1 MNEAGCIAAETP
13 LETGEH
19 RLYVGDVM
27 HMRLRPFRHQFR
39 YRVFT
44 ALLDVDRL
52 EAAESRL
59 MKIDRFGLF
68 SFHRKDHGARDG
80 SALRPWVERHLAK
93 AGRPAPPRIM
103 LLSMPRFLGF
113 VFNPLSTFFCHDES
127 GALESIVYEVKNTF
141 GDQIPYVAAVG
152 QDERTAQHEQSKE
165 MFVSPFIEMDQT
177 YRFTIRPPGERLSIR
192 IKQGDGTPGGDWLI
206 ATQSGTRRA
215 LSDRNLA
222 GLALSHPLAAFKV
235 IAAIHWQAL
244 KLWLKG
250 ARFIRY
256 PGEGR
261 AVRSGPAV
269 ADTSTHPVSA
279 AE

>member
-1 MNEAGCIAAETP
+1 MTGRAA
-13 LETGEH
+13 ETGEH
-19 RLYVGDVM
+19 RLYVGEVM

-52 EAAESRL
+52 ETAESRL

-68 SFHRKDHGARDG
+68 SFHRKDHGPRDG
-80 SALRPWVERHLAK
+80 GALRPWVERQLAK
-93 AGRPAPPRIM
+93 AGRPAPERIM
-103 LLSMPRFLGF
+103 LLSMPRFLGY
-113 VFNPLSTFFCHDES
+113 VFNPLSVFFCHDAS
-127 GALESIVYEVKNTF
+127 GRLKSIVYEVKNTF
-141 GDQIPYVAAVG
+141 GDQIPYVAAVD
-152 QDERTAQHEQSKE
+152 QDAGAARHRQTKE

-177 YRFTIRPPGERLSIR
+177 YRFTIRPPGERLAIR

-206 ATQSGTRRA
+206 ATQNGARRV
-215 LSDRNLA
+215 LSDRSLA
-222 GLALSHPLAAFKV
+222 GLTLTHPFAAVKV
-235 IAAIHWQAL
+235 ITAIHWQAL

-256 PGEGR
+256 PG
-261 AVRSGPAV
+261 ASGAMD
-269 ADTSTHPVSA
+269 ASTPVSP